1 MYPMTMTPEQ
11 QDRYSRHINLPQIGV
26 EGQQRLLQSHAL
38 IIGLGG
44 LGSPVALYLAASG
57 VGKLTL
63 VDFDVVELSNLQR
76 QIAHTTDRIGE
87 LKTHSAKTACHALNP
102 DIEIDTI
109 DYEMDREEL
118 MKKVAESS
126 VVIEGSDNF
135 PTRFMVNEACVALK
149 KPLVSAAAIRFD
161 GQISVFRADR
171 EDSPCYRCLYK
182 EGGETAETCSQTGVL
197 APFVGMIGTL
207 QAVEAIK
214 VITGAGRDLESR
226 LILLDGLNMEW
237 TSIKLKKSADC
248 PVCANPG

>member
-1 MYPMTMTPEQ
+1 MTPEQ
-11 QDRYSRHINLPQIGV
+11 TERYSRHINLPQIGE

-76 QIAHTTDRIGE
+76 QIAHTTARIGE
-87 LKTHSAKTACHALNP
+87 LKTHSAKTACLELNP
-102 DIEIDTI
+102 DIEIETI
-109 DYEMDREEL
+109 DYEMEREEL
-118 MKKVAESS
+118 FEKVAEST

-135 PTRFMVNEACVALK
+135 PTRFLVNEACVVNK
-149 KPLVSAAAIRFD
+149 TPLVSAAAIRFD
-161 GQISVFRADR
+161 GQISVFRPDQD
-171 EDSPCYRCLYK
+171 DSPCYRCLYK

-197 APFVGMIGTL
+197 APFVGMVGTL

-214 VITGAGRDLESR
+214 VITGAGRDLKSR
-226 LILLDGLNMEW
+226 LILLDGLSMEW
-237 TSIKLKKSADC
+237 TAIKLQKSADC
-248 PVCANPG
+248 PVCSGNSQQG